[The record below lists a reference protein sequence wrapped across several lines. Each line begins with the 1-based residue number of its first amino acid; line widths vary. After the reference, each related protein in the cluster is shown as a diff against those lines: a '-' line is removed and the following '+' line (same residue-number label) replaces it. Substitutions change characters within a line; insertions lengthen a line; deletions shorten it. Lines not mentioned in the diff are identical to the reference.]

1 MPDEPER
8 APWTI
13 KNVSVETRKLATA
26 SAAKE
31 GVTMAEWLDR
41 AVRGQAER
49 DRGNQL
55 IPPGQNGQGVARFAP
70 VQLPDK
76 TGKLPLD
83 LAGLADALRAVATVA
98 GAADMPVPKALA
110 REASALLRQQIR
122 AARGLPGKPGT
133 T

>member
-1 MPDEPER
+1 MTEEAER

-13 KNVSVETRKLATA
+13 KSVRIETRKLAVA

-31 GVTMAEWLDR
+31 GVAMAEWLDR
-41 AVRGQAER
+41 AVRHQAEFDKGNQVIPPRQPGQA
-49 DRGNQL
+49 
-55 IPPGQNGQGVARFAP
+55 VARFAP
-70 VQLPDK
+70 VQPPDQ
-76 TGKLPLD
+76 TGKPAVD

-122 AARGLPGKPGT
+122 EARGLPGKLGT

>member
-1 MPDEPER
+1 MAEEPDK

-13 KNVSVETRKLATA
+13 KAVSVETRKLAVK
-26 SAAKE
+26 SAAQQ

-55 IPPGQNGQGVARFAP
+55 IPPGQSGQDVAWFAP
-70 VQLPDK
+70 VQPPDG
-76 TGKLPLD
+76 TGKLD

-98 GAADMPVPKALA
+98 GAAEMPVPKSLA

-122 AARGLPGKPGT
+122 EARGGVRRKA
-133 T
+133 

>member
-1 MPDEPER
+1 MAEEPDK

-13 KNVSVETRKLATA
+13 KAVSVETRKLAVK
-26 SAAKE
+26 SAAQQ

-41 AVRGQAER
+41 AVQGQAER

-55 IPPGQNGQGVARFAP
+55 IPPGQSGQDVARFAP
-70 VQLPDK
+70 VQPPDE
-76 TGKLPLD
+76 TGKLD

-98 GAADMPVPKALA
+98 GAAEMPVPKSLA

-122 AARGLPGKPGT
+122 EARGGVRRKA
-133 T
+133 